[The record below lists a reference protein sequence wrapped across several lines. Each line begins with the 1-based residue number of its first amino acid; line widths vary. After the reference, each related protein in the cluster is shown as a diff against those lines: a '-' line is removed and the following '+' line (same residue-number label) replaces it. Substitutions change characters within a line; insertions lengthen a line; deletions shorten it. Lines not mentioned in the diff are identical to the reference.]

1 MIGSKRRSGIV
12 EREDGGKQAVGRGGE
27 CPDGA
32 VIVDH
37 AASERRTR
45 GSSDSATR

>member
-1 MIGSKRRSGIV
+1 M
-12 EREDGGKQAVGRGGE
+12 AVGRQLGAVE